1 MVQVLLSIISIGIIV
16 IISELLLYEK
26 LLHGELARKF
36 VHISTGLVIAS
47 WAFYLS
53 IGQIQFISLVLLVGV
68 ILSKYFNIFKSVHGV
83 KRKTWGEAFFAI
95 GIGLVAT
102 LAPNEWVYAI
112 AILHMSLADGVAA
125 IIGSAHGRTTS
136 YEVFG
141 HKKSIIGSSAFYI
154 TSVIITLTLVILS
167 PSGTFENI
175 GLILFLVPLT
185 TTITENIAYNGVDN
199 VVVPMAVLGVLQMIS
214 KISV

>member
-1 MVQVLLSIISIGIIV
+1 
-16 IISELLLYEK
+16 
-26 LLHGELARKF
+26 
-36 VHISTGLVIAS
+36 
-47 WAFYLS
+47 
-53 IGQIQFISLVLLVGV
+53 
-68 ILSKYFNIFKSVHGV
+68 
-83 KRKTWGEAFFAI
+83 
-95 GIGLVAT
+95 
-102 LAPNEWVYAI
+102 
-112 AILHMSLADGVAA
+112 MSLADGIAA

-141 HKKSIIGSSAFYI
+141 HKKSIIGSLAFYI
-154 TSVIITLTLVILS
+154 TSVVITLTFVILS

-199 VVVPMAVLGVLQMIS
+199 VVVPMAVLGVIQMIS